1 MSCPVVGHIRRRARA
16 VLALALCGLAVTA
29 GFTGRPASAAP
40 PSVEAGP
47 ALDWLAGQ
55 LSRNGGS
62 LPGFSPG
69 SSDWGLTV
77 DAVLAFVA
85 AGRSS
90 DPAAEAAT
98 DLLVANAAEFTTWAP
113 EMPQVRVAGATAK
126 LLLVVTAMGR
136 DATAARV
143 DLDAELRALMV
154 SDGPAVGR
162 FADRVPD
169 PAWDS
174 SNGFGQSLALL
185 ALAMTPDGV
194 PAQATSYLLQQQ
206 CPAGG
211 FRLSYVGSNGC
222 SSDAEADT
230 DATAMALQA
239 LLAVPRSVEV
249 SRASQRAA
257 AWLLSN
263 QRSDGSFGGTGPTA
277 APNSNSTGLIAQSLR
292 AAGQNEAA
300 DRAAAW
306 IAQHTWLDP
315 ATAAGTAA
323 AAHVGAIAY
332 QPASR
337 ATALVEGITDLA
349 ADQWRRATAQGVLAF
364 GLAPFGPGG
373 VDPLPPV
380 TTTTVP
386 PSSTTT
392 TSTTTTT
399 TATSTTSTTST
410 LPARP
415 PTAAPTPTDAPHSPP
430 PEPPADA
437 SDVLD
442 DTSTR
447 PHDPGRDVG
456 SRLALTGAAPA
467 PLVAGGISLLLL
479 GAAMCVAA
487 DRRRR

>member
-1 MSCPVVGHIRRRARA
+1 MSYPVVGHVRRRTRA

-47 ALDWLAGQ
+47 ALDWLARQ
-55 LSRNGGS
+55 VLDNGGS

-69 SSDWGLTV
+69 SSEWGLTA

-98 DLLVANAAEFTTWAP
+98 DLLVSNTAEFTTWAP
-113 EMPQVRVAGATAK
+113 AMPQVRVAGATAK

-136 DATAARV
+136 DATEAGV

-154 SDGPAVGR
+154 SDGPAAGR

-174 SNGFGQSLALL
+174 SNGFGQPLALL
-185 ALAMTPDGV
+185 ALAMSPDGV

-211 FRLSYVGSNGC
+211 FRLSYAGSNGC
-222 SSDAEADT
+222 SSDGEADT

-239 LLAVPRSVEV
+239 LLSVPRSAEV
-249 SRASQRAA
+249 SRASERAA

-263 QRSDGSFGGTGPTA
+263 QGSDGSFGGTGPTS

-292 AAGQNEAA
+292 AAGQTEAA

-306 IAQHTWLDP
+306 IAQRTWLDP

-337 ATALVEGITDLA
+337 ATALVEGVTEFA

-373 VDPLPPV
+373 GDPLPPV
-380 TTTTVP
+380 TTTTTP
-386 PSSTTT
+386 PPTI
-392 TSTTTTT
+392 TTT
-399 TATSTTSTTST
+399 TASPTTST
-410 LPARP
+410 PAVPRP
-415 PTAAPTPTDAPHSPP
+415 TESPSPTTTDAPRPP
-430 PEPPADA
+430 VLVPEPPADA

-442 DTSTR
+442 DAATR
-447 PHDPGRDVG
+447 RHDAGG
-456 SRLALTGAAPA
+456 KAGTRLALTGTAPGPHVAAA
-467 PLVAGGISLLLL
+467 ISLILL
-479 GAAMCVAA
+479 GTAMSVAA

>member
-1 MSCPVVGHIRRRARA
+1 MSSPVVGHVRRRTRA
-16 VLALALCGLAVTA
+16 VLALALCGLAVAA

-40 PSVEAGP
+40 PSAEAGP

-55 LSRNGGS
+55 VLDNGGS

-69 SSDWGLTV
+69 SSDWGLTA

-90 DPAAEAAT
+90 DPAAVAAT
-98 DLLVANAAEFTTWAP
+98 DLLVSNAAEFTTWAP

-136 DATAARV
+136 DATAAGV
-143 DLDAELRALMV
+143 DLDAELRTLMV
-154 SDGPAVGR
+154 DDGPASGR

-239 LLAVPRSVEV
+239 LLAVPRSAVV
-249 SRASQRAA
+249 SRSSERAA

-263 QRSDGSFGGTGPTA
+263 QGNDGSFGGTGPTS

-292 AAGQNEAA
+292 AAGQTEAA

-306 IAQHTWLDP
+306 IAQRTWLDP

-323 AAHVGAIAY
+323 ADHVGAIAY
-332 QPASR
+332 QPGTR
-337 ATALVEGITDLA
+337 ATALVEGISDLA

-380 TTTTVP
+380 TTTTAP

-392 TSTTTTT
+392 TTTTTMP
-399 TATSTTSTTST
+399 STMST
-410 LPARP
+410 LPAP
-415 PTAAPTPTDAPHSPP
+415 PSTTSPTPTDAPRPP
-430 PEPPADA
+430 ELVPEPPADA

-442 DTSTR
+442 DTASR
-447 PHDPGRDVG
+447 PHAGGRNVG
-456 SRLALTGAAPA
+456 SRLALTGAAPV
-467 PLVAGGISLLLL
+467 PLVAGAFSLMLL

>member
-1 MSCPVVGHIRRRARA
+1 MSYLVVGHVHRLARA
-16 VLALALCGLAVTA
+16 VLALALCGLAATA
-29 GFTGRPASAAP
+29 GITVRPAGAAP
-40 PSVEAGP
+40 PSAEAGP
-47 ALDWLAGQ
+47 ALDWVAHQVLD
-55 LSRNGGS
+55 NGGS

-69 SSDWGLTV
+69 SSDWGLTA
-77 DAVLAFVA
+77 DGVLAFVA

-90 DPAAEAAT
+90 DPAADAAT
-98 DLLVANAAEFTTWAP
+98 DLLVSNAAEFTTWAP

-126 LLLVVTAMGR
+126 LLLAVTAMGR
-136 DATAARV
+136 DATAVGV
-143 DLDAELRALMV
+143 DLDSELRSLMV
-154 SDGPAVGR
+154 GDGAAAGR
-162 FADRVPD
+162 FADRVAD

-174 SNGFGQSLALL
+174 SNGFGQALALL
-185 ALAMTPDGV
+185 ALAMGPDGV

-222 SSDAEADT
+222 SSDGEADT

-239 LLAVPRSVEV
+239 LLAVPRSAEV
-249 SRASQRAA
+249 SRASERAA
-257 AWLLSN
+257 AWLLSK
-263 QRSDGSFGGTGPTA
+263 QGSDGSFGGTGPTSA
-277 APNSNSTGLIAQSLR
+277 SNSNSTGLIAQSLR
-292 AAGQNEAA
+292 AAGQTEAA

-306 IAQHTWLDP
+306 IAQRTWLDP
-315 ATAAGTAA
+315 ATAEGTAI

-349 ADQWRRATAQGVLAF
+349 VDQWRRATVQGVLAF

-392 TSTTTTT
+392 T
-399 TATSTTSTTST
+399 TAPYATST

-415 PTAAPTPTDAPHSPP
+415 PTASPTPTDAPHSQVPRP
-430 PEPPADA
+430 VPPADA

-442 DTSTR
+442 DTATT
-447 PHDPGRDVG
+447 PHDRGRNAG
-456 SRLALTGAAPA
+456 SRLALTGAAPV
-467 PLVAGGISLLLL
+467 PQVAAGISLILL